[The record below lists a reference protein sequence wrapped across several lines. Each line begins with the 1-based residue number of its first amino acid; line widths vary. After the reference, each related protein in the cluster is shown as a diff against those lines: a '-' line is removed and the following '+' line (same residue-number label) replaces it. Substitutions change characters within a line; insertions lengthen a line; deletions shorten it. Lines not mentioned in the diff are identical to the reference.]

1 MSWHD
6 RLQPASFRGIPFFV
20 KTTDADLGRRVEII
34 KYPGREDTTAQD
46 LGRDSAEFS
55 VQAFLIGDDYDI
67 DLRALEDAL
76 LTAGPG
82 RLVLPTRGELNVNI
96 QGKFKSHEDTTERG
110 GFVTVAFSCVVAT
123 PAPPTFASTQSGQAL
138 RSICDDL
145 IDGNAERF
153 ASTVDTTGM
162 PSSALASQLSLAA
175 SMSIAM
181 GKATS
186 TIASIVGNVASVQ
199 ALASS
204 LASQAETLLASP
216 ATLAESL
223 GGAFE
228 SMFMDAADLV
238 SGAPS
243 ILSKDFD
250 ATTIGLR
257 DSIVTTVKKALT
269 QIVDMTFRPDLDDS
283 TPLSEQETKN
293 NRAFSAMYRLQA
305 LAAFARAIPDFPLSS
320 YQQAIA
326 LRDFFRDIVDDVEG
340 DLDSEDYEAL
350 RDVDVVASKHLESVA
365 TSLPY
370 LREYKPRA
378 EMSALLIAYELYG
391 DATRA
396 GEIIGRNDIANPAAI
411 PSSQVLEVSSV

>member
-1 MSWHD
+1 MTWRD
-6 RLQPASFRGIPFFV
+6 RLQPASFRGVPFFT
-20 KTTDADLGRRVEII
+20 KATDAELGRRVEIV

-55 VQAFLIGDDYDI
+55 VQAFLVGEDYDL

-76 LTAGPG
+76 LTEGSG
-82 RLVLPTRGELNVNI
+82 RLVLPTRGELLVNI
-96 QGKFKSHEDTTERG
+96 HGKFKVHEDATERG
-110 GFVTVAFSCVVAT
+110 GLATVTFSCVVST
-123 PAPPTFASTQSGQAL
+123 PQAPTFASTQSGQAL

-153 ASTVDTTGM
+153 TEKMDTTGL
-162 PSSALASQLSLAA
+162 PASSLASQISLA
-175 SMSIAM
+175 SDMSTAM

-186 TIASIVGNVASVQ
+186 TIASIVGNVAAVQSVV
-199 ALASS
+199 AS
-204 LASQAETLLASP
+204 LEDQAETLLASP
-216 ATLAESL
+216 ADLAESL

-250 ATTIGLR
+250 TTTIGLR
-257 DSIVTTVKKALT
+257 DQIVTTVKKALT
-269 QIVDMTFRPDLDDS
+269 QIVDMTFRTDLDDS

-396 GEIIGRNDIANPAAI
+396 GEIIGRNDIANPAAV
-411 PSSQVLEVSSV
+411 PSSQTLEVSSV